1 MIEFSAWQKSQAKD
15 HRLTIDSVK
24 GLLSLSR
31 KHWMMLFHMLRGA
44 YREQFTVKDLAKLRI
59 TKLLPEVIEIMKI
72 AESEK
77 K

>member
-1 MIEFSAWQKSQAKD
+1 MN
-15 HRLTIDSVK
+15 SVK
-24 GLLSLSR
+24 GLVSLSR

-44 YREQFTVKDLAKLRI
+44 HREQFTVKDLAKLKI

>member
-1 MIEFSAWQKSQAKD
+1 M
-15 HRLTIDSVK
+15 
-24 GLLSLSR
+24 SLRR